1 MQLQRRK
8 VQAGERRVNN
18 SMVPEVTFEVLLE
31 DEVASFASNEAG
43 LVGNESLLSLANDYE
58 DGEWR
63 YSRFGDFIWD
73 SIQETALSQSERAA
87 WIGSPMTML
96 RVAAERLR
104 ICDDNGKGSELAE
117 IFLYG
122 VMRRHYGALPAVPK
136 IFHKQNRNDNAKGAD
151 SVHVVVSDGGAF
163 ELWLGEAKFYKS
175 ISDSDFDTFISSVEN
190 TLDKVAIRKENSI
203 ILGVRDLEECLKSRY
218 TEDRAESIYKDI
230 KRALA
235 PETSVDGIRRILHIP
250 ILLIDECD
258 ITKQTTVFDEE
269 YRNSVKEHHKE
280 RAVVY
285 FTRQVERLKD
295 KVHMYSEVRF
305 HLILFPIPDKKKIVD
320 EFLSMAR
327 RLRGGES

>member
-8 VQAGERRVNN
+8 VQARERSVNN

-122 VMRRHYGALPAVPK
+122 VMRRHYGALTLLTNESTDLWHKTGSGQYVWTIEH
-136 IFHKQNRNDNAKGAD
+136 IFPQGRNIPPCWVDMIAEGDSSKAKEYRSEYVHMLGNLTITGYNSKLSNFPFEIKRDRKDQNGNFIGYRNRLNLNADVCNKDRWTVDDILARTD
-151 SVHVVVSDGGAF
+151 ALARRIV
-163 ELWLGEAKFYKS
+163 AKF
-175 ISDSDFDTFISSVEN
+175 N
-190 TLDKVAIRKENSI
+190 
-203 ILGVRDLEECLKSRY
+203 
-218 TEDRAESIYKDI
+218 I
-230 KRALA
+230 KA
-235 PETSVDGIRRILHIP
+235 
-250 ILLIDECD
+250 
-258 ITKQTTVFDEE
+258 
-269 YRNSVKEHHKE
+269 
-280 RAVVY
+280 
-285 FTRQVERLKD
+285 
-295 KVHMYSEVRF
+295 
-305 HLILFPIPDKKKIVD
+305 
-320 EFLSMAR
+320 
-327 RLRGGES
+327 

>member
-8 VQAGERRVNN
+8 VQARERRVNN

-218 TEDRAESIYKDI
+218 SEDIAEGIYGDI
-230 KRALA
+230 RRALA

-258 ITKQTTVFDEE
+258 ITKRSTVFDEE
-269 YRNSVKEHHKE
+269 YRNAVKEHHKK

-295 KVHMYSEVRF
+295 KVHMYSEVWF